1 MLAIANLQYAWT
13 FFTTDITKSLHVQL
27 DAVQWTL
34 TFFIIAQ
41 TVLFPIN
48 AYLIDRF
55 GPRLIVTLASVLV
68 AIGWIGAGRVNS
80 LPALYLV
87 YAIAGI
93 GAGAVYGGCVGV
105 AMKWFPDRRGL
116 CVGVVAG
123 SYGFGTAL
131 TIRPIAYLIEHNGY
145 RTAFIVFGI
154 LQGLVVLF
162 AAQFLRMP
170 PSGWRPAGWEAI
182 KAKVKSKVQQSA
194 RDYTPGEMLRSRSFH
209 LLYLMMALVTAS
221 GLMLTAQLKPIGLTY
236 GYDKYALF
244 GGYTVLTLTS
254 SLNQVLNG
262 SARPFFGWISDRIGR
277 YDTMAI
283 VFTIEAVTITLLT
296 LLVAHPV
303 WFVIISGLMFFA
315 WGDIYSLFPAAIADL
330 FGIKYAT
337 TNYGIQ
343 YTSKGIGSILAG
355 PCAAWL
361 MEATNSW
368 VPVFWAAVGCNVTAA
383 MLAVFW
389 LKPRV
394 GLLVKQAMK
403 EAAAELVEPVRLNPS
418 ASEERMADDSGLVRE
433 ELGDQKGKARA
444 ATTR

>member
-1 MLAIANLQYAWT
+1 MHPLAQTNSTRRWPILLPCILAMLAIANLQYAWT
-13 FFTTDITKSLHVQL
+13 FFTTDITKTLHVQL

-34 TFFIIAQ
+34 TFFVIAQ

-87 YAIAGI
+87 YAIGGI
-93 GAGAVYGGCVGV
+93 GAGAVYGACVGV
-105 AMKWFPDRRGL
+105 AMTWFPDRRGL

-131 TIRPIAYLIEHNGY
+131 TIRPVAYLIEHNGY
-145 RTAFIVFGI
+145 RTAFIVFGA
-154 LQGLVVLF
+154 LQGLVVLL

-170 PSGWRPAGWEAI
+170 PSGWRPVGWEAI
-182 KAKVKSKVQQSA
+182 KAKVKSKVQQST
-194 RDYTPGEMLRSRSFH
+194 RDYTPAEMVRSKSFH
-209 LLYLMMALVTAS
+209 LLYLMMTLVTAS
-221 GLMLTAQLKPIGLTY
+221 GLMLTAQLKPIGVTY

-244 GGYTVLTLTS
+244 GGFTVLTLTLS
-254 SLNQVLNG
+254 INQILNG

-283 VFTIEAVTITLLT
+283 VFVMEAITITLLT
-296 LLVAHPV
+296 LVVARPF
-303 WFVIISGLMFFA
+303 WFMTISALMFFA
-315 WGDIYSLFPAAIADL
+315 WGDIYSLFPAAIADI
-330 FGIKYAT
+330 FGGRHAT

-343 YTSKGIGSILAG
+343 YTAKGVGSILGG
-355 PCAAWL
+355 PGAAFL
-361 MEATNSW
+361 MAATHSW
-368 VPVFWAAVGCNVTAA
+368 IPVFWSAVACNVIAA
-383 MLAVFW
+383 ALALLW

-394 GLLVKQAMK
+394 TRLIK
-403 EAAAELVEPVRLNPS
+403 EE
-418 ASEERMADDSGLVRE
+418 G
-433 ELGDQKGKARA
+433 
-444 ATTR
+444 